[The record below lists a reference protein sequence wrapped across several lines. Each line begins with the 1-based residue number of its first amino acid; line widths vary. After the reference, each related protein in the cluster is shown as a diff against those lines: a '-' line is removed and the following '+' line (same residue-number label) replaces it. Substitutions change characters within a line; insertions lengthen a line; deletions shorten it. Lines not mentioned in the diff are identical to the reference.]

1 MKNILVREYLESLT
15 ESDELDYIFSILLE
29 VMEFKIISTP
39 KSTKGLAQYGK
50 DIVAIGTDSDGKR
63 KRFYFEIKG
72 GRDKDITTS
81 TLNKP
86 DGIIESIREAK
97 NRPYADSSNPE
108 FNSLPVKIVVVHNGI
123 IHPSVKETFDGF
135 IESEFPSKKEETVS
149 LLFGLWKIQRHSKSK
164 FEFERWDIYQ
174 LTDLFTTFLFNEYLL
189 VDEESLKHFKKVLV
203 LINTPRNNYI
213 DFFNLIKFIF
223 DKAGSNST
231 LPQRKRLLFFETIK
245 MVSFIVYHYSKEANN
260 LEAAKKCIPYSI
272 LKLWAWIIENKLEND
287 TKILH
292 HFRKNF
298 DVLFLTLQDYF
309 AKTIPI
315 ATLKNGLWT
324 SEGGRYEQV
333 GYPIRALEYLS
344 YLNFYFR
351 CQKEINLDKENLLDE
366 QLFNLIQ
373 ILNNND
379 GTTRPFFDNHSIP
392 VCLTLNFL
400 IENNRESDAKS
411 YLRNVI
417 TSIQLAYNTH
427 KRLPDGKSRIE
438 SVIQLVVTNKKS
450 VYYEEH
456 TSHLFGILFEYL
468 CLLDMKDDYTR
479 FKKLIVETKIDL
491 AEFVPYTDA
500 QITEYLPESTGNHEA
515 HLLTHELYSEG
526 YQSEIKL
533 EEDFEVFK
541 KKILSKE
548 GFSYTYKTNE
558 AGFSYLLTLAHI
570 YYKTPMFPIYWKD
583 KTSD

>member
-29 VMEFKIISTP
+29 VMEFKIISTA

-50 DIVAIGTDSDGKR
+50 DIVAVGKDYDGKR

-72 GRDKDITTS
+72 GRDKDITSS

-97 NRPYADSSNPE
+97 NRPYKDSSNPE
-108 FNSLPVKIVVVHNGI
+108 FNSLPVKIVIVHNGI

-135 IESEFPSKKEETVS
+135 IEIEFPKRKSKP
-149 LLFGLWKIQRHSKSK
+149 K

-174 LTDLFTTFLFNEYLL
+174 LTELFTTHLFNEYLL
-189 VDEESLKHFKKVLV
+189 VDEEALKHFKKVLV
-203 LINTPRNNYI
+203 LINTPRNNYV
-213 DFFNLIKFIF
+213 DFFNLINFIF
-223 DKAGSNST
+223 EKAGDNST
-231 LPQRKRLLFFETIK
+231 LPERKRLLFFETIK
-245 MVSFIVYHYSKEANN
+245 MVSFIVYHYSKEVNN

-272 LKLWAWIIENKLEND
+272 LKLWAWILDNKLEKN

-298 DVLFLTLQDYF
+298 EVLFLTLQDYYT
-309 AKTIPI
+309 KTIP
-315 ATLKNGLWT
+315 TVSLKNGLW
-324 SEGGRYEQV
+324 SPEGGRYEQV
-333 GYPIRALEYLS
+333 GYPIRSLEYLS
-344 YLNFYFR
+344 YLLFYYQ
-351 CQKEINLDKENLLDE
+351 CQRELALENENLLDE

-392 VCLTLNFL
+392 ICLTLNFL
-400 IENNRESDAKS
+400 IENSREGDAKS

-427 KRLPDGKSRIE
+427 KRLPDGRSRIE

-450 VYYEEH
+450 VYYEEQ

-468 CLLDMKDDYTR
+468 CLLDMKDDYIR
-479 FKKLIVETKIDL
+479 FKKLIDETKTDL
-491 AEFVPYTDA
+491 AEFVPYTDS
-500 QITEYLPESTGNHEA
+500 QLLEYLPENKINHEV

-526 YQSEIKL
+526 YQSEIRL
-533 EEDFEVFK
+533 EEDFEDFK
-541 KKILSKE
+541 KKIFAKE
-548 GFSYTYKTNE
+548 GFSYTYTTNKT
-558 AGFSYLLTLAHI
+558 GYSYLLTLAHI
-570 YYKTPMFPIYWKD
+570 YHKTPLFPNYWKA
-583 KTSD
+583 KLT